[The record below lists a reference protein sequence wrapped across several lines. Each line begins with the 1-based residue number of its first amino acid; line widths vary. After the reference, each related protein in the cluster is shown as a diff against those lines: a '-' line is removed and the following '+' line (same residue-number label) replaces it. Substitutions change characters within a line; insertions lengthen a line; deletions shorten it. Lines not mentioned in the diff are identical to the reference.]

1 MSPDKRG
8 SPASAG
14 FRLRNR
20 KLLKWPAMILM
31 VLASTA
37 FFAYATNSFVHSV
50 HAAQNRDRLQ
60 ELAHSTLDRAE
71 LGADYAF
78 AALTELAEKSDL
90 TCGERSLELFRSQV
104 HQRSIVKDIRIL
116 DARGF
121 TRCAAFPE
129 VLGGADIRV
138 NLGAMRDTRNE
149 LVKLVPLQLRR
160 QSALGV
166 VWVLNRDTILLA
178 TVSTGTLVYDVL
190 PKALRK
196 GNAAQLVLED
206 NTLIAAH
213 DGTGLELGQ
222 APGKDVQPLIF
233 RAASDRYPFHAEIRI
248 FDHLLMRWNNRIGVS
263 HPISGGV
270 FGFLFGLLAIR
281 ALSKPRGID
290 AEINDALEAGQFKAF
305 AQPIFDLKSGA
316 ITGCEI
322 LARRLLND
330 GTVVSPGEFVALAEQ
345 TGQIDAINWQVMDDA
360 LTQLR
365 PFLRQNKHF
374 TAAFNIGAQQL
385 MQPSFISELRA
396 HVREARVGSRQI
408 TIEVTERQQF
418 HDMDVAAAIMG
429 RMKEHGFHI
438 AIDDAGTGHSG
449 LSHIQKLGADIIKID
464 RFFVDQV
471 VHDPSARSLIKML
484 VRLAGDLRMTTVAE
498 GIETEE
504 QMKALA
510 QLGVDKGQ
518 GYLVSKALPLK
529 TFVGFAEKLS
539 HSAGRRAA
547 A

>member
-1 MSPDKRG
+1 M
-8 SPASAG
+8 
-14 FRLRNR
+14 
-20 KLLKWPAMILM
+20 LKWSAMIIM
-31 VLASTA
+31 VMASTA

-60 ELAHSTLDRAE
+60 ELAGSTVNRAE

-78 AALTELAEKSDL
+78 AALTAVAEGSDL
-90 TCGERSLELFRSQV
+90 TCGEQSLATFRSQV

-129 VLGGADIRV
+129 VLGGAHMRV
-138 NLGAMRDTRNE
+138 DLGEMRDTRNE
-149 LVKLVPLQLRR
+149 NTKLVPLQLRG

-166 VWVLNRDTILLA
+166 MWVVDQDTLLLA
-178 TVSTGTLVYDVL
+178 TVSTRMLVHDVL
-190 PKALRK
+190 PKALRN
-196 GNAAQLVLED
+196 GNAARVALDE
-206 NTLIAAH
+206 NTLIASH
-213 DGTGLELGQ
+213 DEMGSTVQDTGEN
-222 APGKDVQPLIF
+222 ARPLVF
-233 RAASDRYPFHAEIRI
+233 KAQSDRYPFHAEIHI
-248 FDHLLMRWNNRIGVS
+248 FDHLMMRWNNGIGAS
-263 HPISGGV
+263 YPASGGV

-290 AEINDALEAGQFKAF
+290 AEIGDALEQGQFKAF
-305 AQPIFDLKSGA
+305 AQPIFDLKTGA

-322 LARRLLND
+322 LARRLLDD
-330 GTVVSPGEFVALAEQ
+330 GTVVSPQQFVPLAEQ

-360 LTQLR
+360 LAGLR
-365 PFLRQNKHF
+365 PFLRKNKHF
-374 TAAFNIGAQQL
+374 TAAFNVGAQQL
-385 MQPSFISELRA
+385 IQPSFISELRT
-396 HVREARVGSRQI
+396 HVREARVGSRQV

-418 HDMDVAAAIMG
+418 QDMDVAAAIMG

-484 VRLAGDLRMTTVAE
+484 VRLARDLRMTTVAE

-504 QMKALA
+504 QMQALA
-510 QLGVDKGQ
+510 ELGVDKGQ
-518 GYLVSKALPLK
+518 GFLVSKPLPLK
-529 TFVGFAEKLS
+529 SFVGFAEKLS
-539 HSAGRRAA
+539 HSEDQKTAA
-547 A
+547 